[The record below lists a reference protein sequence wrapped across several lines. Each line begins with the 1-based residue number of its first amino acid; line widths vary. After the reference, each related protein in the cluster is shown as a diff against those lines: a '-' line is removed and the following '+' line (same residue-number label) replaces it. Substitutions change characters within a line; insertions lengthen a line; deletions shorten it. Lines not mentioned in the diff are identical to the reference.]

1 MASDFTQLQ
10 QAIRLLNAHT
20 RAADEQ
26 AWQVLFDRWLATL
39 PSETRRQMQTVRC
52 KHAQLT

>member
-26 AWQVLFDRWLATL
+26 AWQVLF
-39 PSETRRQMQTVRC
+39 
-52 KHAQLT
+52 

>member
-39 PSETRRQMQTVRC
+39 KLAGKC
-52 KHAQLT
+52 KQFGLIMPN

>member
-26 AWQVLFDRWLATL
+26 A
-39 PSETRRQMQTVRC
+39 
-52 KHAQLT
+52 